1 MVVYLIDFPLASN
14 TTSMIPTST
23 EPITT
28 NVHETTGMKT
38 WKNSLT
44 THSSND
50 YNNRIFAEADKTES
64 VESGNKEIMSWSV
77 FAMIVIFLLLL
88 ILIVGAL
95 LLWVN
100 LKTKRLEKIG
110 LDGIK
115 DEKIQRL
122 RLSRISSIGNAS
134 IHQNISADAE
144 GMKALKPARIQLGDM
159 SPSSVNLNNV
169 QMLQQV
175 RSLKSLSSLVVGS
188 SIVMNDI
195 VDEMEA
201 EKDDFA
207 ILDSAETP
215 IGDTPGNLE
224 ENEHE
229 LKRKNIMKGNFE
241 QIPNETPCTDINDDV
256 EYVFGDLTPHGDY
269 LLVKEQKK

>member
-1 MVVYLIDFPLASN
+1 
-14 TTSMIPTST
+14 
-23 EPITT
+23 
-28 NVHETTGMKT
+28 
-38 WKNSLT
+38 
-44 THSSND
+44 
-50 YNNRIFAEADKTES
+50 
-64 VESGNKEIMSWSV
+64 
-77 FAMIVIFLLLL
+77 MIVIFLLLL

-95 LLWVN
+95 LFWVN

-159 SPSSVNLNNV
+159 SPSSVNLDNA

-188 SIVMNDI
+188 SIAMNDI

-215 IGDTPGNLE
+215 IGNTPGNLE

-229 LKRKNIMKGNFE
+229 LKRKDIMKGNFE

-256 EYVFGDLTPHGDY
+256 EYVFGDSTPHGDY
-269 LLVKEQKK
+269 LLVKEEKK